1 LHLAACWFALQ
12 DSLGLQ
18 PDFVHVH
25 FSGHTLLAGAAAEQH
40 LAASWPHSLGSGTV
54 INLGEMTLSN
64 LPVGMLQE
72 QQR

>member
-1 LHLAACWFALQ
+1 LQ

-25 FSGHTLLAGAAAEQH
+25 FTGHTLLAGAAAEAR
-40 LAASWPHSLGSGTV
+40 LAASWPHLVGSGAV

-64 LPVGMLQE
+64 LPVGMLQD
-72 QQR
+72 QQL